1 LHTTYR
7 KQKHDLRT
15 ERSSR
20 AILTT
25 ADWNNTI
32 TLCVMEFAEIV
43 QQKVFQTTTE
53 NLERLKTIFNNYF
66 LFVTTT

>member
-1 LHTTYR
+1 
-7 KQKHDLRT
+7 
-15 ERSSR
+15 
-20 AILTT
+20 
-25 ADWNNTI
+25 
-32 TLCVMEFAEIV
+32 MEFAEIV